1 MFSFEYKSISTKG
14 KEIFIEDQS
23 IYNLHFQV
31 KGFLNALEDEVHKRL
46 LEIPAFNYVQSQ
58 ANVFTLV
65 KKLNEELEE
74 DAKVI
79 MISRHPDFI
88 GKILIDEIITPS
100 VNGDVVHL
108 LYFTGEISRPWLNSR
123 ANYSQVVSQ
132 LERLLKVVDLK
143 KDLTFKVIQVF
154 DSEKMEFEQLNK
166 GAKKDFI
173 WKMNSKI

>member
-1 MFSFEYKSISTKG
+1 MFNFEYKSISSKG
-14 KEIFIEDQS
+14 KEIFIEDES

-46 LEIPAFNYVQSQ
+46 LEVPDFNYVQSK
-58 ANVFTLV
+58 AKVFSLV
-65 KKLNEELEE
+65 NKLNEELEE
-74 DAKVI
+74 GAKVI
-79 MISRHPDFI
+79 MISRHSSYI
-88 GKILIDEIITPS
+88 GSILIDEIITPS
-100 VNGDVVHL
+100 ANGDLVHL
-108 LYFTGEISRPWLNSR
+108 LYFTGEISIPWLNSR

-132 LERLLKVVDLK
+132 LERLLKVAELK

-166 GAKKDFI
+166 GAKKDFL